1 MAYTKYSLTPANN
14 NAAPPD
20 GAPEGM
26 LPSAVNDTMRDMM
39 AQIRDV
45 GDGIR
50 GGTYTMTA
58 PIITGGTITGSTINN
73 SAIGGTTAAAGK
85 FTTLEATGVTTVQA
99 GSVSAPAITTTGDTN
114 TGMYF
119 PAADT
124 IAFTEGGVESMRIDS
139 SGNMGLG
146 TTSPASRLDV
156 SGVISLQGTTLPSA
170 GTSRIYS
177 RSSDSSTYIQ
187 TATSGSINLLDGSQN
202 TMAVFGAS
210 TLQFMTGNSERV
222 RIDTSGNVL
231 VGGTAQSGTANR
243 LAVFSGNKFGL
254 SIIDTTAQAGGVG
267 GALNLGGNYRTTG
280 DAQAF
285 TRIEA
290 AKENSTDNN
299 FAYAMAFSTTP
310 NGGTFTERMRITST
324 GNVGIGLSGPS
335 RELTVYGT
343 SPSVQLQ
350 NASTGTASTDGL
362 QIQQSGLDAYIWNWE
377 SGAQV
382 FATSGT
388 EQMRIDS
395 SGNLLVGTTS
405 SNRRL
410 AVAHGIA
417 NFTVDVKNTNVT
429 TPYGIYIN
437 YPGSSPN
444 SNGATFIECVDSTTS
459 RFSVASNGGIY
470 NYSANNVNLSDKTV
484 KKDISLAGNYLD
496 KICAIPVKTF
506 LYIDQTDTNLN
517 LGVIAQ
523 DVYAVA
529 PELTTEANWGTKENP
544 QIKLSVYEADLMY
557 AMMKS
562 IQELKAELDSVKV
575 ELQTLKGN

>member
-1 MAYTKYSLTPANN
+1 
-14 NAAPPD
+14 
-20 GAPEGM
+20 M

>member
-1 MAYTKYSLTPANN
+1 
-14 NAAPPD
+14 
-20 GAPEGM
+20 
-26 LPSAVNDTMRDMM
+26 MRDMM